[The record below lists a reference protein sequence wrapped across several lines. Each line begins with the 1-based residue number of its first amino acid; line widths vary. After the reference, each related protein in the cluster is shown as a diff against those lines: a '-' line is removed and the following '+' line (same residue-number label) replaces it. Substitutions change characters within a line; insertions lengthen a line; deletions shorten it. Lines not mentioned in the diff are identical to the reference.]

1 MKANGENY
9 NLSIWILGLEMAL
22 IYSTVFF
29 MLGYQTLTQCL
40 IRYSD
45 TDM

>member
-1 MKANGENY
+1 MKANRENY

-29 MLGYQTLTQCL
+29 MLGY
-40 IRYSD
+40 
-45 TDM
+45 

>member
-1 MKANGENY
+1 MKAKRENY
-9 NLSIWILGLEMAL
+9 NFSNWILGLEMAL
-22 IYSTVFF
+22 IYSTVFL
-29 MLGYQTLTQCL
+29 MLGYETVTQCL